1 MGGVSVLL
9 TRLPRDIYYV
19 FLNRPIIGGRGLYF
33 AELAGVAGLR
43 ATFQPSLEAM
53 PPLRAC
59 GRRWEF
65 ASDDLVIPG
74 SLLVAIRSIWLI
86 IQVRHA

>member
-1 MGGVSVLL
+1 MPAH
-9 TRLPRDIYYV
+9 PRGIYYAL
-19 FLNRPIIGGRGLYF
+19 FFNQPIIGGRGLQF
-33 AELAGVAGLR
+33 AELVGIAGLR
-43 ATFQPSLEAM
+43 TNFQPSLEAM